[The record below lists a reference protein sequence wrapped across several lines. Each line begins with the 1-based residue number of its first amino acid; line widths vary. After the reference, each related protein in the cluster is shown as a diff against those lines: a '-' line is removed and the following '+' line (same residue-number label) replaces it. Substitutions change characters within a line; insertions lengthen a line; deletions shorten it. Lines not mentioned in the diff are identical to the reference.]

1 MGNAV
6 LSFKN
11 AFGSS
16 HLGSDNLDLQ
26 RADLFKFRVNLPR
39 VLGMDWEEHVEFA
52 VEKFPFPA
60 RDRESIAVKYL
71 QQVNQIPGGDVATG
85 SVDVTVRYPFAKK
98 TALALEK
105 WHWMVANPRTGG
117 VGLASEVKTL
127 GEFRWLVPAS
137 QRGSLNLNMEEGLA
151 VGQIY
156 DLEGCWIK
164 ALKPSD
170 ADMTSGNTLVTMQM
184 TLQIDRYYPRF
195 SELEPGGVPAGT
207 LTTPFASSNFA
218 P

>member
-6 LSFKN
+6 PLYKN
-11 AFGSS
+11 TFGSQ
-16 HLGSDNLDLQ
+16 HLANDALDLQ
-26 RADLFKFRVNLPR
+26 RADLFKFRINLPR

-71 QQVNQIPGGDVATG
+71 QQVNHIPGGDVATG
-85 SVDVTVRYPFAKK
+85 SVDVTVRYPFARK

-117 VGLASEVKTL
+117 IGLASEVKTQ
-127 GEFRWLVPAS
+127 GWFRWLQPAS
-137 QRGSLNLNMEEGLA
+137 QAGGLNLNQGEGLTTLD
-151 VGQIY
+151 GNGMEY
-156 DLEGCWIK
+156 MLEGCWIK

-170 ADMTSGNTLVTMQM
+170 ADMTSGNTLVTLQM
-184 TLQIDRYYPRF
+184 TLQIDRYFPW
-195 SELEPGGVPAGT
+195 
-207 LTTPFASSNFA
+207 FADLASTR
-218 P
+218 

>member
-6 LSFKN
+6 PTFKN
-11 AFGSS
+11 AFGSQ
-16 HLGSDNLDLQ
+16 HLANDALDLQ
-26 RADLFKFRVNLPR
+26 RADLFKFRINLPTALR
-39 VLGMDWEEHVEFA
+39 MDWEEHVEFA

-85 SVDVTVRYPFAKK
+85 SVDVTVRYPFGRK

-117 VGLASEVKTL
+117 IGLASEIKTT
-127 GEFRWLVPAS
+127 GEFRWLQPAS
-137 QRGSLNLNMEEGLA
+137 QKGGLNLNLGEGLTTNYRNGMA
-151 VGQIY
+151 YV
-156 DLEGCWIK
+156 LEGCWIK

-170 ADMTSGNTLVTMQM
+170 ADMTSGNTLVTLQM
-184 TLQIDRYYPRF
+184 TLQIDRYYPYF
-195 SELEPGGVPAGT
+195 DDLANGQSPPSEFE
-207 LTTPFASSNFA
+207 
-218 P
+218 

>member
-6 LSFKN
+6 PNFKN

-16 HLGSDNLDLQ
+16 HLANDALDLQ
-26 RADLFKFRVNLPR
+26 RADLFKFHINLPD
-39 VLGMDWEEHVEFA
+39 VLKMNWEEHVEFA

-85 SVDVTVRYPFAKK
+85 SVDVTIRYPFGRK

-105 WHWMVANPRTGG
+105 WHWMVANPQTGS
-117 VGLASEVKTL
+117 VGLASEVKTE
-127 GEFRWLVPAS
+127 GWFRWLQP
-137 QRGSLNLNMEEGLA
+137 QTQKGGLNLNLGEGL
-151 VGQIY
+151 GTNEGNGMMY
-156 DLEGCWIK
+156 KLEGCWIK

-170 ADMTSGNTLVTMQM
+170 ADMTTGNTLVTLQM
-184 TLQIDRYYPRF
+184 TLQIDRYYPWF
-195 SELEPGGVPAGT
+195 DELSGGR
-207 LTTPFASSNFA
+207 LTTSLSG
-218 P
+218 